1 MVAGGVDLDRR
12 PLGYD
17 PITVGKP
24 LLDSHR
30 TVEVQMR
37 LGINPPIVEVTFD
50 KDDLKQSST
59 CLAEGGR

>member
-1 MVAGGVDLDRR
+1 MVAGVDLDRR

-17 PITVGKP
+17 PIPVGTP

-30 TVEVQMR
+30 TVEFQMR

-50 KDDLKQSST
+50 NDDLKQSST
-59 CLAEGGR
+59 CLAERGR